1 MVFWIT
7 AAALALAIA
16 LVFALTLLRAK
27 PAEEHPAAYDLR
39 IYRDQLKEVERDLA
53 RGLIDEADA
62 ERVRTEVGRR
72 VLQADARLRAAST
85 TGSGQPRAATL
96 ALAGLVLVA
105 TVGGSLAL
113 YPVLGKPGARD
124 LPISQRIARS
134 NEMRATRPSQ
144 AERMDELPAAPLN
157 TPDEERFADLIEKLR
172 EAVAE
177 RPDDLQG
184 QTLLA
189 RNEAGLGN
197 YSAAA
202 EAQAAVVR
210 LRGDEA
216 SADDHVLLADLMI
229 TAAQGYVSP
238 EAEAELRRALEKE
251 PNNPV
256 ARYYTGQMLLQND
269 RPDMAFRLW
278 DGLLRQGPEN
288 APWIAQI
295 RRQIDDI
302 AWMAGVRD
310 YSQPDPAGPEG
321 PSAESIA
328 NAEDL
333 SEDERRDL
341 IQNMVDELND
351 KLATEGG
358 SPEEWARLIGA
369 LGILGNTDHASAIW
383 DEAQMIFADQPQMLA
398 TVREGAVR
406 AGLLKTAPAARELP
420 LPGEEGAAP
429 AGPTAEDMENA
440 AQMPEED
447 REEMIRTMVATLSER
462 LAEEGGSA
470 QEWAR
475 LITSQAIL
483 GDREAAESAFDSAL
497 AAHGDDR
504 TARATI
510 ETAARSAGLVE

>member
-16 LVFALTLLRAK
+16 FIFAATLLRAK
-27 PAEEHPAAYDLR
+27 PEEDHPAAYDLR
-39 IYRDQLKEVERDLA
+39 IYRDQLREVERDLA

-62 ERVRTEVGRR
+62 ERTRTEVGRR
-72 VLQADARLRAAST
+72 VLQADARLREAGK
-85 TGSGQPRAATL
+85 GSAQPRSATL
-96 ALAGLVLVA
+96 ALAGVVLVA

-124 LPISQRIARS
+124 LPLSQRIALS

-144 AERMDELPAAPLN
+144 AERLAELPAAPLN
-157 TPDEERFADLIEKLR
+157 TPGEERFADLVVKLR
-172 EAVAE
+172 ETVAA

-184 QTLLA
+184 QMLLA
-189 RNEAGLGN
+189 RNEAALGN
-197 YSAAA
+197 YAAA
-202 EAQAAVVR
+202 ARAQAAVVR
-210 LRGDEA
+210 LRGTGA

-238 EAEAELRRALEKE
+238 EAEAELRRALEKD
-251 PNNPV
+251 PANPI
-256 ARYYTGQMLLQND
+256 ARYYTGQMFLQND
-269 RPDMAFRLW
+269 RPDRAFRLW

-288 APWIAQI
+288 APWIAPI

-302 AWMAGVRD
+302 AWRAGVRN
-310 YSQPDPAGPEG
+310 YSQPDPASLRGPDPE
-321 PSAESIA
+321 AIA
-328 NAEDL
+328 NAAQL
-333 SEDERRDL
+333 SEAERREMIED
-341 IQNMVDELND
+341 MVESLNQ

-358 SPEEWARLIGA
+358 TPEEWSRLIGA
-369 LGILGNTDHASAIW
+369 LGVLGNTDHARAIW
-383 DEAQMIFADQPQMLA
+383 NEAQMIFADQPQMLA

-406 AGLLKTAPAARELP
+406 AGLLKTAPATPELP
-420 LPGEEGAAP
+420 LPGEGGAGL

-440 AQMPEED
+440 AQMPQED
-447 REEMIRTMVATLSER
+447 REAMIRTMVETLAER
-462 LAEEGGSA
+462 LDDQGGSA

-483 GDREAAESAFDSAL
+483 GDRDAAQSAFDAAL
-497 AAHGDDR
+497 AAHGDNR

-510 ETAARSAGLVE
+510 ETAARSAGLIE